1 MKQFYKKLLEVKQC
15 MEQIF
20 GRDFSE
26 QLQSKKACFPIA
38 GISLEREAV
47 DRTEMVAFM
56 ST

>member
-26 QLQSKKACFPIA
+26 QLQSKKPVFQ
-38 GISLEREAV
+38 
-47 DRTEMVAFM
+47 
-56 ST
+56 